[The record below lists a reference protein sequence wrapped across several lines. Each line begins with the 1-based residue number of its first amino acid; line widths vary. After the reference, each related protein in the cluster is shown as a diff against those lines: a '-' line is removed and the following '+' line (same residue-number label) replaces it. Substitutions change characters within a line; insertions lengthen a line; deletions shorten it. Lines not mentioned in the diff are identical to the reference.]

1 MSIIFRPSQPD
12 EAAVLSDIAIES
24 KGHWGYSREQL
35 EVWRKDLRILP
46 SYIKANTIETIW
58 QDELKVGFFAIKLN
72 PKPILDHLWLL
83 PKAIGRGI
91 GKLAFQRAVAIAEKT
106 GVKAFTIISDPAAEG
121 FLFSHGSSTHRR
133 SPQYPAESNA
143 AKITL
148 PDPNPIKY
156 ALKYWHK
163 SLKH

>member
-1 MSIIFRPSQPD
+1 MSIMFRPSQPD

-121 FLFSHGSSTHRR
+121 FYFHMGAQRIGEVPSI
-133 SPQYPAESNA
+133 PQNRM
-143 AKITL
+143 L
-148 PDPNPIKY
+148 P
-156 ALKYWHK
+156 K
-163 SLKH
+163 SLYRIQIQ

>member
-91 GKLAFQRAVAIAEKT
+91 GKF
-106 GVKAFTIISDPAAEG
+106 G
-121 FLFSHGSSTHRR
+121 FSKSGCHRR
-133 SPQYPAESNA
+133 ENGGQGFHYHLRPSRGRVLIFTWELNASEKSPVSRRIECCQNYSTGSKSN
-143 AKITL
+143 KICPQIL
-148 PDPNPIKY
+148 
-156 ALKYWHK
+156 A
-163 SLKH
+163 

>member
-1 MSIIFRPSQPD
+1 MSIMFRPSQPD

-83 PKAIGRGI
+83 PKAIGHGI
-91 GKLAFQRAVAIAEKT
+91 GKLAFQRPVAIAEKT
-106 GVKAFTIISDPAAEG
+106 GSRLSLSSPTQPRKGSIFTWELNASEKSPVSRRIECCQNYST
-121 FLFSHGSSTHRR
+121 GSKSNKIC
-133 SPQYPAESNA
+133 PQ
-143 AKITL
+143 TL
-148 PDPNPIKY
+148 
-156 ALKYWHK
+156 A
-163 SLKH
+163 